1 MDINPLLLQ
10 ALAGAGSEGLSVK
23 DVLLSQLDET
33 DPTTSLLVKLLAQQ
47 PSETIV
53 DESQSEFELEL
64 ESESDPERLQKEQRA
79 RARAA
84 EKAKALRHLR
94 NTIDLLYAEL
104 EDLRARND
112 MLAAALGACY
122 LCWGED
128 AQCPECGGQGG
139 AGFFTLDRSLFG
151 QFVVPAVHR
160 YKQETA
166 NPRSAM
172 NPKATGSRPNSQQT
186 NPIP

>member
-10 ALAGAGSEGLSVK
+10 ALAGSGSDGLSAK

-33 DPTTSLLVKLLAQQ
+33 DPNTSLLIKLLAQQ
-47 PSETIV
+47 TPETIA
-53 DESQSEFELEL
+53 DEAEAEADQ
-64 ESESDPERLQKEQRA
+64 ERLREEERT

-84 EKAKALRHLR
+84 ERAKALRHLR
-94 NTIDLLYAEL
+94 NTIDTLYAEL

-112 MLAAALGACY
+112 MLAAALGACH

-128 AQCPECGGQGG
+128 GRCPECGGQGHP
-139 AGFFTLDRSLFG
+139 GFFSLDRPLFG
-151 QFVVPAVHR
+151 QLVVPAVHR

-166 NPRSAM
+166 KTHSTVNQ
-172 NPKATGSRPNSQQT
+172 KATVSRPNSQQT
-186 NPIP
+186 NPIH